1 MCVLT
6 LLQGAPV
13 RARVHPGQV
22 PWSAVHR
29 CLDPERRNQRKEVTG
44 SRDRVGV
51 RAVRESLQLPPSRWR
66 TSDRCT
72 EASQPAGS
80 LKVTRV
86 IYLENAPF
94 VTGQIRPVHDGQ
106 SAGR

>member
-29 CLDPERRNQRKEVTG
+29 CLDPEKRNQPQGRHWLEG
-44 SRDRVGV
+44 IVGV

-94 VTGQIRPVHDGQ
+94 VTGEIRPVNDGQ

>member
-1 MCVLT
+1 MRLF
-6 LLQGAPV
+6 APGYIRV
-13 RARVHPGQV
+13 RSPGLPSTVVFQ
-22 PWSAVHR
+22 
-29 CLDPERRNQRKEVTG
+29 ERRNQPQGRHWLEG
-44 SRDRVGV
+44 IVGV

-94 VTGQIRPVHDGQ
+94 VTGEIRPVNDGQ